1 VTQGN
6 EKEAE
11 LMVVYRISQVLWR
24 TAIMN
29 VVDVVSFLPH
39 CNVMN
44 VVSFASSYVT
54 CKAAENTG
62 GMFRQFWLRPREV
75 TLIRHWLH

>member
-29 VVDVVSFLPH
+29 VVDVVSFFTAL
-39 CNVMN
+39 
-44 VVSFASSYVT
+44 
-54 CKAAENTG
+54 
-62 GMFRQFWLRPREV
+62 Q
-75 TLIRHWLH
+75 